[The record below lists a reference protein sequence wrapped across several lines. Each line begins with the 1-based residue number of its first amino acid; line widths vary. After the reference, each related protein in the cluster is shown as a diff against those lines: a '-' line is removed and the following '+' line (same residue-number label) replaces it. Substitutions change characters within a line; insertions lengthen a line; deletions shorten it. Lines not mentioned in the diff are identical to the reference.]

1 MKYIV
6 LVGDGMADYP
16 LDELQGKTPLEAAK
30 TVNLDYI
37 AQNGQVGWAKTI
49 PDRMAPASDVANL
62 SILGYDP
69 GKFYSGRGP
78 LEAANMGIELKDNQ
92 VAFRCNLVTCGEDK
106 LLDYSSGHISNKEAH
121 TLINDLDK
129 KFRTDKLRFY
139 PGVSYRHL
147 MVTEDLEPSLLKVK
161 CKPPH
166 DIPGLSDISKN
177 LPRGK
182 NAQVLINLM
191 HQAAS
196 FLEKHPINK
205 VRVDLKENPANA
217 IWLWGQGKR
226 PTMPKFKEQYGVSGS
241 VISAVDLIKGIG
253 RIIGLE
259 PINVPGATGYYDT
272 DYLAK
277 ARYGIE
283 SLANKDFVF
292 IHVEAPDEAG
302 HNGDLR
308 AKITAIERF
317 DSQIVGQILG
327 NFKDRTDIRIL
338 ALSDHYT
345 PIPVRTHTSEP
356 IFFALYGQGIEKDQI
371 SAFNESAAGASK
383 LNFPQA
389 WKLMNYL
396 IRHEL
401 PAGTKLP

>member
-16 LDELQGKTPLEAAK
+16 LEELQNKTPLEVAK
-30 TVNLDYI
+30 TPHMDYI
-37 AQNGQVGWAKTI
+37 ALNGQVGWAKTI

-69 GKFYSGRGP
+69 TKFYSGRGP
-78 LEAANMGIELKDNQ
+78 LEAANMGIELKVDE
-92 VAFRCNLVTCGEDK
+92 VAFRCNLVTSGDDK
-106 LLDYSSGHISNKEAH
+106 MLDYSVGHISNKEAH
-121 TLINDLDK
+121 ILIKDLN
-129 KFRTDKLRFY
+129 RHLGTDTLRFY

-147 MVTEDLEPSLLKVK
+147 MVTKDLAPSLLKVK
-161 CKPPH
+161 CRPPH
-166 DIPGLSDISKN
+166 DITGLNISRN

-182 NAQVLINLM
+182 NANFLVDLIRR
-191 HQAAS
+191 AGS
-196 FLEKHPINK
+196 FLEQHEINR
-205 VRVDLKENPANA
+205 VRVDLKENPANS

-226 PTMPKFKEQYGVSGS
+226 SGLPKFKDSYGLSGS

-277 ARYGIE
+277 AKYGIK
-283 SLANKDFVF
+283 SLKHKDFIF

-302 HNGDLR
+302 HNADLR

-317 DSQIVGQILG
+317 DSQVVGQILG
-327 NFKDRTDIRIL
+327 HFQNRTDFRIL
-338 ALSDHYT
+338 VLPDHYT
-345 PIPVRTHTSEP
+345 PIPLRTHTSEP
-356 IFFALYGQGIEKDQI
+356 IFFALHGQGVKKDGI
-371 SAFNESAAGASK
+371 CAFSESAARESK
-383 LNFPQA
+383 LNFSQG
-389 WKLMNYL
+389 WQLMNYF
-396 IRHEL
+396 IKDDL
-401 PAGTKLP
+401 PPGTKLP